1 MKLYGDFS
9 EESYNFDDGVFVK
22 KGSLYLIFDDLKV
35 LQNSPGNSAQ
45 QLIQLGYKNFHKLTQ
60 VSLNVGLKE
69 ILDLLKQSLISKT
82 PLTDIFLANEE
93 FKRMYT
99 FSPKQGP
106 KVEKWSNI
114 KLKVMLRKSK
124 KKILYAEA
132 EGYFVDFLLSFLTT
146 PIGSILEQLNGNF
159 SLGCMENLHL
169 SVKEFNPSW
178 FIRPLGNPLPN
189 PKVASQFG
197 FMKQPLI
204 NLCEEKSPIYWY
216 GKGVIKNHI
225 CYSNVNG
232 VISKNKSV
240 IKNPEAMKLFDP
252 RSAYGTI
259 ESALGFVKRP
269 SLFIVWDDL
278 QVTPL
283 VNTSSISFL
292 HKMNVPLDDLEEHV
306 VSIGEIEAL
315 NLLGA
320 SLTSSKE
327 ALTEGLFHL
336 LKKPKDEATT

>member
-1 MKLYGDFS
+1 
-9 EESYNFDDGVFVK
+9 
-22 KGSLYLIFDDLKV
+22 
-35 LQNSPGNSAQ
+35 
-45 QLIQLGYKNFHKLTQ
+45 
-60 VSLNVGLKE
+60 
-69 ILDLLKQSLISKT
+69 
-82 PLTDIFLANEE
+82 
-93 FKRMYT
+93 
-99 FSPKQGP
+99 
-106 KVEKWSNI
+106 
-114 KLKVMLRKSK
+114 
-124 KKILYAEA
+124 
-132 EGYFVDFLLSFLTT
+132 
-146 PIGSILEQLNGNF
+146 
-159 SLGCMENLHL
+159 
-169 SVKEFNPSW
+169 
-178 FIRPLGNPLPN
+178 
-189 PKVASQFG
+189 VASQFG

-306 VSIGEIEAL
+306 VSIGEIEVIIII
-315 NLLGA
+315 N
-320 SLTSSKE
+320 
-327 ALTEGLFHL
+327 
-336 LKKPKDEATT
+336 